1 MKWYLCYNARCT
13 IFFPLFFVTSSIISY
28 FCSILFGMTHKIHIL
43 MEENIKEIPYGVS
56 NFVTVV
62 EQNQYCVDKTMYLPL
77 LEKQPR
83 SLFFIRP
90 RRFGKSIFLSMLRA
104 YYDIAQKPKF
114 KARFSNLW
122 VGKHPTPLQGA
133 YQILSLDFSRVS
145 GQADRLAINFNNY
158 CCGALDDFAFV
169 YEAYYYPGFK
179 QEMKEQPDATTKI
192 NFLDRQARNCG
203 ARLYLIIDE
212 YDNFTNVVLNEQGDE
227 AYHSLTHASGFYRD
241 VFKMFK
247 GMFERIFMTGVS
259 PVTLDDLTSGFNIGW
274 NISTEPE
281 FNRMLGFS
289 EEDVRQMLQ
298 YYKDAGQH
306 NGDIE
311 AMIADMK
318 PWYDNYCFA
327 KDRLDSDPK
336 MFNCDMV
343 LYYLQH
349 YINGGKA
356 PEQMID
362 PNTRTDYNK
371 MKKLIQLDR
380 LDGDRKGVL
389 RRIAE
394 EGQIVANLVTT
405 FPARDI
411 IKPEIFPSLLFY
423 YGMLT
428 IVGTDGQR
436 PVLGIPN
443 NNVRKQ
449 YYDFM
454 LEEYQEKHSINLER
468 LMDQFDAM
476 AYKGEWRSGLEFIAR
491 AYKENSAVR
500 SAIEGERNLQGF
512 FTAYL
517 SICNYYLVA
526 PEMEFNHGF
535 CDLFLMADLT
545 HYAVAHS
552 YIIELKYLAVKDSD
566 SKAEAQWQD
575 AVNQIRLYAAA
586 PRVERLR
593 QGTQLHCIIMQF
605 RGCELERAEEVQV

>member
-1 MKWYLCYNARCT
+1 MAK
-13 IFFPLFFVTSSIISY
+13 
-28 FCSILFGMTHKIHIL
+28 G
-43 MEENIKEIPYGVS
+43 IPYGIS
-56 NFVTVV
+56 DFSRLID
-62 EQNQYCVDKTMYLPL
+62 QNYYYVDKTHFIPQIEEIANYLFL
-77 LEKQPR
+77 
-83 SLFFIRP
+83 IRP
-90 RRFGKSIFLSMLRA
+90 RRFGKSVFLTMMRA
-104 YYDIAQKPKF
+104 YYDISQKD
-114 KARFSNLW
+114 RFEERFGNLW
-122 VGKHPTPLQGA
+122 IGKHPTPLQGI
-133 YQILSLDFSRVS
+133 YQVLYFDFSKANLGRGS
-145 GQADRLAINFNNY
+145 LEDNFNNY
-158 CCGALDDFAFV
+158 CCIQLNDFFSTYREYYQGEKELEQIIAST
-169 YEAYYYPGFK
+169 EA
-179 QEMKEQPDATTKI
+179 ATKLHWLEAT
-192 NFLDRQARNCG
+192 ARRLG
-203 ARLYLIIDE
+203 HLLYLIIDE
-212 YDNFTNVVLNEQGDE
+212 YDNFTNVILSEQGKNLFRD
-227 AYHSLTHASGFYRD
+227 LTHASGFYRD

-526 PEMEFNHGF
+526 PEMELNHGF

-586 PRVERLR
+586 PRVEQLR

>member
-1 MKWYLCYNARCT
+1 
-13 IFFPLFFVTSSIISY
+13 
-28 FCSILFGMTHKIHIL
+28 
-43 MEENIKEIPYGVS
+43 
-56 NFVTVV
+56 
-62 EQNQYCVDKTMYLPL
+62 
-77 LEKQPR
+77 
-83 SLFFIRP
+83 
-90 RRFGKSIFLSMLRA
+90 
-104 YYDIAQKPKF
+104 
-114 KARFSNLW
+114 
-122 VGKHPTPLQGA
+122 
-133 YQILSLDFSRVS
+133 
-145 GQADRLAINFNNY
+145 
-158 CCGALDDFAFV
+158 
-169 YEAYYYPGFK
+169 
-179 QEMKEQPDATTKI
+179 
-192 NFLDRQARNCG
+192 
-203 ARLYLIIDE
+203 
-212 YDNFTNVVLNEQGDE
+212 
-227 AYHSLTHASGFYRD
+227 
-241 VFKMFK
+241 
-247 GMFERIFMTGVS
+247 
-259 PVTLDDLTSGFNIGW
+259 
-274 NISTEPE
+274 
-281 FNRMLGFS
+281 MLGFS

-298 YYKDAGQH
+298 YYKDAGRH
-306 NGDIE
+306 NGDVE

-327 KDRLDSDPK
+327 KDSLDSDPK

-343 LYYLQH
+343 LYYLRN
-349 YINGGKA
+349 YIDGGKA

-389 RRIAE
+389 RRITE
-394 EGQIVANLVTT
+394 EGRIVADLVTS

-476 AYKGEWRSGLEFIAR
+476 AYKGEWSSGLEFIAR

-526 PEMEFNHGF
+526 PEMELNHGF
-535 CDLFLMADLT
+535 CDLFLMANLT

-586 PRVERLR
+586 PRVEQLR

>member
-1 MKWYLCYNARCT
+1 MCCT

-28 FCSILFGMTHKIHIL
+28 FCSILFRMTHKIHIL
-43 MEENIKEIPYGVS
+43 MEENIKRIPYGVS
-56 NFVTVV
+56 NFVSVV
-62 EQNQYCVDKTMYLPL
+62 EQNQYYVDKTMYLPL
-77 LEKQPR
+77 LEEQPV

-90 RRFGKSIFLSMLRA
+90 RRFGKSIFLSMLET
-104 YYDIAQKPKF
+104 YYDLAQKSKF
-114 KARFSNLW
+114 EARFGNLW
-122 VGKHPTPLQGA
+122 IGSHPTPLQST
-133 YQILSLDFSRVS
+133 YQVLSLDFSRAS
-145 GQADRLAINFNNY
+145 DGISPLAESFDEY
-158 CCGALDDFAFV
+158 CSMKMNVFARK
-169 YEAYYYPGFK
+169 YESCYYPGFAL
-179 QEMKEQPDATTKI
+179 EMKEQGTFVAKL
-192 NFLDRQARNCG
+192 NFLNSLAQEYG

-212 YDNFTNVVLNEQGDE
+212 YDNFTNVVLNELGDE
-227 AYHSLTHASGFYRD
+227 VYHSLTHASGFYRE
-241 VFKMFK
+241 VFKKFK

-274 NISTEPE
+274 NLSVKPE
-281 FNRMLGFS
+281 FNQMLGFS

-298 YYKDAGQH
+298 YYKDAGRH
-306 NGDIE
+306 NGDVE

-327 KDRLDSDPK
+327 KDSLGSDPK

-343 LYYLQH
+343 LYYLRN
-349 YINGGKA
+349 YIDGGKA

-389 RRIAE
+389 RRITE
-394 EGQIVANLVTT
+394 EGRIVADLVTT

-526 PEMEFNHGF
+526 PEMELNHGF

-586 PRVERLR
+586 PRVEQLR